1 MTVQQFTPEIAIT
14 QLSTDAVQTFNVD
27 EFVDETEA
35 KLELAVMFYAGVQ
48 GIREVLRT
56 YQAICK
62 IGSSTGKDSS
72 LCVEMTIEA
81 YAQAIAAG
89 EIPSDHPLIII
100 TSNTLV
106 EHLVFDIYCH
116 YTVKKVKE
124 YAAARGVNL
133 HYLLASP
140 GICDSFAVKYYAGD
154 KLLINNTLNS
164 DCTEILKISP
174 SNQALRHFKSSVL
187 TSQQALLPILDISG
201 VRDDES
207 VVRKHNI
214 NKRGETSV
222 LTPEQHAI
230 LATGGGRGQQQ
241 VKLAPIKEFTTDQV
255 WLYLDLCG
263 SDALDKDRDGIK
275 QAVAELGYPVTDQ
288 AGLFPYHQSNASL
301 IRMVYGQGS
310 NERCTYVAGSKGQ
323 GGKNCGGRA
332 RYGCFVCGKNPNDKT
347 GESLM
352 QYERWRVLGAEM
364 QVRLHDYLAR
374 LSIDMKHR
382 AFHARAVDQAGGFHV
397 ALQPNVMKPQ
407 ILSKL
412 VRLSARIAIVN
423 QKQTEIMREHVANG
437 TTAEHPGVKCI
448 ASDPT
453 LNDKEKAQLTAM
465 YIDAVATK
473 PLSQILA
480 EEHAMYLSMRWAL
493 DGISVGFAPL
503 AIYHE
508 TLAEAE
514 RGEWKNWLSAKF
526 PALNKELVEQGI
538 RPMPTAA
545 ESITPQARFHPIL
558 KADLD
563 VQSFVQ
569 TNPKLSD
576 FWVRPFDET
585 DVLEAD
591 FNPFLETAHLTQ
603 APVKA
608 IASCL
613 FDVDSYRITSSVAI
627 DDLQVDGL
635 KVSNTKLQKRLNKE
649 MDDVF
654 TRQFNDVLDKLSEK
668 ILSDKALVEYLT
680 SLPGLTVSRA
690 EPGNTLHLS
699 AIVAAD
705 IPGLTRESLPAG
717 VRVKAIK
724 HRLSSETERL
734 SKYEKTARKRSLIKQ
749 ADGTKKIEAGLMSL
763 AFYSPRYQSK
773 LGMSYQSYV
782 RQWSL
787 DFTTEQ
793 RKAMPVADDVDKAL
807 SDLNGRID
815 FDHQQYQ
822 RWVADGGIKR
832 ALNIYYSYVEARIKR
847 RHQLEVKRVR
857 YYSGAGQV
865 INECLG
871 AGVAVD
877 KAYYPVMLEK
887 IKRTQLFSEL
897 GFYRFQSY
905 SLAQLDAEPM
915 VKSMEEYRSFKAKY
929 ILELR
934 KLRNADRARVRR
946 ERELLLAGQY
956 HGTACKYA
964 RELAEKRLSTV
975 KLALGAVID
984 EVKYH
989 LGVDLV
995 NPEGAPVVRARQTA
1009 QTALQLMAGA
1019 SSVKQLLTEL
1029 VPADMYMHY
1038 KKTEQLTELVELGA
1052 EHLQAVIDAIADAR
1066 RELRNV
1072 FEQHRAIRGDQS
1084 HWLHQVRWHGL
1095 VKSEQDTYQQY
1106 VVPSLTMLQ
1115 EDILAPT
1122 DAMLTDMLQVRR
1134 EMAIQ
1139 GEQLSLFA

>member
-14 QLSTDAVQTFNVD
+14 QLPSNVVQTWNVD
-27 EFVDETEA
+27 DFASETDV
-35 KLELAVMFYAGVQ
+35 KLELATMFYTGVQ
-48 GIREVLRT
+48 TIREVLRD
-56 YQAICK
+56 YQAIFK

-72 LCVEMTIEA
+72 VCVEMAIEA
-81 YAQAIAAG
+81 YSQAIEAG
-89 EIPSDHPLIII
+89 EIPSEHPLIII

-106 EHLVFDIYCH
+106 EHLVFDIYCR
-116 YTVKKVKE
+116 YTVNKVKD
-124 YAAARGVNL
+124 YAASRGVSL

-140 GICDSFAVKYYAGD
+140 GIPDSFAGRYLSAQ
-154 KLLINNTLNS
+154 KLAIHPKLNS
-164 DCTEILKISP
+164 DCTEIFKISP
-174 SNQALRHFKSSVL
+174 SNQALTDFISRL
-187 TSQQALLPILDISG
+187 PESQKQLPMVDISG
-201 VRDDES
+201 SRDEES
-207 VVRKHNI
+207 TTRKANI
-214 NKRGETSV
+214 KKSGATSAI
-222 LTPEQHAI
+222 TSEQHAM
-230 LATGGGRGQQQ
+230 LAAGGGRGQKPI
-241 VKLAPIKEFTTDQV
+241 KLAPIKLWTRDDV
-255 WLYLDLCG
+255 WMYLDMCG
-263 SDALDKDRDGIK
+263 ADALDKDRDGTK
-275 QAVAELGYPVTDQ
+275 EAVEAMGLPVTKQ
-288 AGLFPYHQSNASL
+288 KGLYPYHLPNAAL
-301 IRMVYGQGS
+301 IRMVYGQAS
-310 NERCTYVAGSKGQ
+310 NERCNYVAGSKGQ
-323 GGKNCGGRA
+323 GGKSCGGKA

-364 QVRLHDYLAR
+364 QVRLHDWLAR
-374 LSIDMKHR
+374 LAIDMR
-382 AFHARAVDQAGGFHV
+382 FRSFHARAVDQAGGFHV

-412 VRLSARIAIVN
+412 VRLSARISVVN
-423 QKQTEIMREHVANG
+423 QKQTQIMREHVANG

-448 ASDPT
+448 ANDPV
-453 LNDKEKAQLTAM
+453 LNDKEKQQLTAM
-465 YIDAVATK
+465 YINAVSEQ
-473 PLSQILA
+473 PLSQIFD
-480 EEHAMYLSMRWAL
+480 EQHAMYLSMLWAL

-514 RGEWKNWLSAKF
+514 RGEWTNWLSAKF

-538 RPMPTAA
+538 RPMPTAE
-545 ESITPQARFHPIL
+545 ESMTPQARFHPIL

-563 VQSFVQ
+563 VQAFVQ

-591 FNPFLETAHLTQ
+591 FNPFIETAHLTNS
-603 APVKA
+603 PVKA

-613 FDVDSYRITSSVAI
+613 FDVDSYRITSTVAI

-635 KVSNTKLQKRLNKE
+635 KVGNAKLEKRLNQE
-649 MDDVF
+649 MGEVF
-654 TRQFNDVLDKLSEK
+654 TRQFNGELDKLSEK
-668 ILSDKALVEYLT
+668 VLSDKALVEYLT

-690 EPGNTLHLS
+690 ELGNALHLS
-699 AIVAAD
+699 AIVTAD
-705 IPGLTRESLPAG
+705 IPGLTREQVPAG
-717 VRVKAIK
+717 VRANPLK
-724 HRLSSETERL
+724 HRFTSESERVK
-734 SKYEKTARKRSLIKQ
+734 KYEKTARKRALVKQ
-749 ADGTKKIEAGLMSL
+749 ADGKKKIEAGLMSL
-763 AFYSPRYQSK
+763 AFYGPRYQST
-773 LGMSYQSYV
+773 LGLSFQNYV

-793 RKAMPVADDVDKAL
+793 RKAMPVVDDVDKAL
-807 SDLNGRID
+807 SDLTGRID
-815 FDHQQYQ
+815 FDRQQYE
-822 RWVADGGIKR
+822 RWVANGGIER
-832 ALNIYYSYVEARIKR
+832 ALNIYSSHVEARIKR
-847 RHQLEVKRVR
+847 RRQLDVKRVR

-897 GFYRFQSY
+897 GFFRFQSY

-915 VKSMEEYRSFKAKY
+915 IKSMEQYRSFKAKY

-964 RELAEKRLSTV
+964 RELAEKRLNTV
-975 KLALGAVID
+975 KLALGAVVE

-995 NPEGAPVVRARQTA
+995 NPEGAPVMRARQTA
-1009 QTALQLMAGA
+1009 QTALQLMAGT

-1029 VPADMYMHY
+1029 VPTDMYMHY
-1038 KKTEQLTELVELGA
+1038 KKTEQLTDLVELGA
-1052 EHLQAVIDAIADAR
+1052 AHLQDIVEALADAR
-1066 RELRNV
+1066 RELRSV
-1072 FEQHRAIRGDQS
+1072 FEHHNAIRVDQS

-1095 VKSEQDTYQQY
+1095 LMAEHEAYANY
-1106 VVPSLTMLQ
+1106 VQPVLTMLQ
-1115 EDILAPT
+1115 EDVLVPT
-1122 DAMLTDMLQVRR
+1122 DALLSDTLTVRR
-1134 EMAIQ
+1134 DMANQ
-1139 GEQLSLFA
+1139 GEQLALFA